1 MITPSTLFA
10 GGIFAAVMAGWSQ
23 VKSLASSL
31 TRIVVVQVNL
41 EAQAASILY
50 EYLRLNWKEG
60 PTGKLR
66 VFDSSLKLTSGKR
79 RPVPFLMADYDQS
92 KLFYTGKKF
101 VFMSPRDT
109 RLRYVRGMFD
119 LNLTLKEAYEAR
131 YSLMDASEQSSKSSR
146 FVTIQKFGPVS
157 ETARQFALRGGRSG
171 SNDEAVEPTADLS
184 DIFRLMD
191 HRLETPVFHFRSE
204 FVEEFRSDPLKGR
217 YFTKEQRFL
226 LEDAVC
232 WLASESWY
240 ADRVLPWRM
249 GWLVFGPPGTGK
261 STIAEYAARL
271 LGIPIYIWHL
281 KTYDDPSFHENWVS
295 MERPCVALFDDFD
308 TSFNGRKSV
317 DPEMKL
323 TFDCL
328 LNILSGPGDLSN
340 GVLSI
345 FCTNNPE
352 TFDPALASPKTGGK
366 EKDMVTRP
374 GRIDRVLEM
383 NYISLDEATE
393 VMRLVTL
400 EDESALQE
408 AVNSLKSHGTDKL
421 TPISALTAARVVLQ
435 RKLVN
440 ERISDVVS
448 LQQENL

>member
-10 GGIFAAVMAGWSQ
+10 GGVFAAIMAGWSQ
-23 VKSLASSL
+23 VKSLAASL
-31 TRIVVVQVNL
+31 TRIVVVQVDL
-41 EAQAASILY
+41 ESQAASVLY

-66 VFDSSLKLTSGKR
+66 VFDYSLKLTNGKR

-92 KLFYTGKKF
+92 KLFYAGKKF
-101 VFMSPRDT
+101 VFMCPRDM

-119 LNLTLKEAYEAR
+119 LNATLKEAYQTR
-131 YSLMDASEQSSKSSR
+131 YSLMDASEQSSRSSR

-157 ETARQFALRGGRSG
+157 ETARQFALRGGKSG
-171 SNDEAVEPTADLS
+171 SNDEVAEAPVGLS
-184 DIFRLMD
+184 DSFRLMD
-191 HRLETPVFHFRSE
+191 HRLETPVFHSRSE
-204 FVEEFRSDPLKGR
+204 FAEESRSDPLKGR
-217 YFTKEQRFL
+217 YFSKEQQQL
-226 LEDAVC
+226 LDDAIQ
-232 WLASESWY
+232 WLSSESWY

-249 GWLVFGPPGTGK
+249 GWTVFGPPGTGK

-271 LGIPIYIWHL
+271 LGIPIYVWHL
-281 KTYDDPSFHENWVS
+281 KTYDDPSFHEGWVA

-308 TSFNGRKSV
+308 TSFNGRKPV

-328 LNILSGPGDLSN
+328 LNTLSGPGDLSN

-345 FCTNNPE
+345 FCTNLPE
-352 TFDPALASPKTGGK
+352 TFDPALASPRHGGK

-374 GRIDRVLEM
+374 GRIDRVVEM
-383 NYISLDEATE
+383 GYISLDEAIR

-400 EDESALQE
+400 DDDFALQE
-408 AVNSLKSHGTDKL
+408 AVNSLKSRGTDKL

-435 RKLVN
+435 RKLVD
-440 ERISDVVS
+440 ERLSNVVS
-448 LQQENL
+448 LQQENQ